1 MNGLLDYVPGNS
13 FLHRLNPFTKLVLS
27 FVLCA
32 ACFISDRHFFIA
44 GIIVLSLLMSAAGGA
59 MGRSLRILLSL
70 VKLCCVLFIAQVFFV
85 RKGTIL
91 LHLPLNIYI
100 TAEGL
105 LFSLLF
111 ILRLMA
117 AALPLA
123 LMFSVTRI
131 SDISNVLTR
140 YFGIPYKYTFALTTA
155 MRFIPL
161 FSREASDI
169 MEAQTARG
177 VEFDTKNFFK
187 KIMLLLPLCVP
198 LLISSVRRIEGL
210 AISAELRGFS
220 LRGRRNGYKRYRFGA
235 GDIAAF
241 AVCALTAAGA
251 AVL

>member
-32 ACFISDRHFFIA
+32 ACFISGSHLFIA
-44 GIIVLSLLMSAAGGA
+44 GIIAFTLLMSTIGGA
-59 MGRSLRILLSL
+59 AGRSLRILLSL
-70 VKLCCVLFIAQVFFV
+70 VKLCCILFIVQVFFV

-91 LHLPLNIYI
+91 LLLPLNIYI
-100 TAEGL
+100 TTEGL

-111 ILRLMA
+111 VLRLMA

-123 LMFSVTRI
+123 LMLSVTRM

-161 FSREASDI
+161 FSREAAGI

-187 KIMLLLPLCVP
+187 KIMLILPLCVP

-220 LRGRRNGYKRYRFGA
+220 LRGRMNGYKRYRLGA
-235 GDIAAF
+235 GDITAF
-241 AVCALTAAGA
+241 AACALIVVG
-251 AVL
+251 AVLL

>member
-1 MNGLLDYVPGNS
+1 MNGLLDYAPGNS
-13 FLHRLNPFTKLVLS
+13 FLHRLNPFTKLTSS

-32 ACFISDRHFFIA
+32 ACFISGSHFFIA
-44 GIIVLSLLMSAAGGA
+44 GIIALSLLMSAGGGV

-70 VKLCCVLFIAQVFFV
+70 VKLCCVLFIVQVLFV

-111 ILRLMA
+111 VLRLMA

-123 LMFSVTRI
+123 LMLSVTRM

-161 FSREASDI
+161 FSREASGI

-220 LRGRRNGYKRYRFGA
+220 LRGRKNGYKRYRFGA

-241 AVCALTAAGA
+241 AVCALVAAGSL
-251 AVL
+251 VL